1 MTAIPEGKPR
11 DTLLKFDDPI
21 ESPITEDRAGQ
32 KSLQKGLP
40 CKNCSINFSL
50 YEKENSIASS

>member
-1 MTAIPEGKPR
+1 MTTITEGKPR

-21 ESPITEDRAGQ
+21 ESPIPEDHSGQ

-40 CKNCSINFSL
+40 SNNI
-50 YEKENSIASS
+50 I